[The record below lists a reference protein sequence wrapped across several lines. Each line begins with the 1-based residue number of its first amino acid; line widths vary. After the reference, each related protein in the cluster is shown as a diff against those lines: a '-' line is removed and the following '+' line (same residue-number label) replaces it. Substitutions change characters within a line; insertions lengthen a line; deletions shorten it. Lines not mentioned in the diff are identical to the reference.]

1 MWLKHETNA
10 ATARNTAMILDPR
23 LNAFRPD
30 LADEMLRG
38 QVVAERFVSGEL
50 YEIAEPILPLH
61 GEPRFDC
68 PRMTEL
74 LYGERVKVFAVE
86 EGWAWV
92 KAANDGYVGYVPA
105 SGLSRELKSSAHRIA
120 VPATFMYPAPD
131 LKSMPEVL
139 LPMNAR
145 VELVET
151 ADKFAR
157 LRNGRFVFAA
167 HMKPLTSSEED
178 FVAVAEKFLHVPY
191 LWGGKTVRGLDCSGL
206 VQIALHAAG
215 IPCPRD
221 TDMQEKELGQR
232 LEDPSA
238 LKRGDLVFW
247 KAHVGIMTD
256 ADHLLHANAHH
267 MQVTLE
273 PVSKVIT
280 RIAMTGGQMIGVKR
294 L

>member
-1 MWLKHETNA
+1 MASDTDMN
-10 ATARNTAMILDPR
+10 LDPR

-38 QVVAERFVSGEL
+38 QVEAERFVSGEL
-50 YEIAEPILPLH
+50 SEIAEPVLSLH
-61 GEPRFDC
+61 REPRFDSR
-68 PRMTEL
+68 RMSEL
-74 LYGERVKVFAVE
+74 LYGERVKVFAVD

-105 SGLSRELKSSAHRIA
+105 SGLSREIKSSSHRIT
-120 VPATFMYPAPD
+120 VPSTFMYPAPD
-131 LKSMPEVL
+131 IKSRPEVP

-157 LRNGRFVFAA
+157 LRNGLFVFAA
-167 HMKPLTSSEED
+167 HLKPLTATEED
-178 FVAVAEKFLHVPY
+178 FVAVAEKFLHAPY
-191 LWGGKTVRGLDCSGL
+191 LWGGKTLRGLDCSGL
-206 VQIALHAAG
+206 LQVSLQAAG

-221 TDMQEKELGQR
+221 TDMQEKQLGHP
-232 LEDPSA
+232 LEDRYA
-238 LKRGDLVFW
+238 LRRGDFIFW
-247 KAHVGIMTD
+247 QDHVGIMAD
-256 ADHLLHANAHH
+256 ADRLLHANAHF

-273 PVSKVIT
+273 PVSTVIT
-280 RIAMTGGQMIGVKR
+280 RIAMSGGKMTAVKR

>member
-1 MWLKHETNA
+1 MASDTDMN
-10 ATARNTAMILDPR
+10 LDPR

-38 QVVAERFVSGEL
+38 QVEAERFVSGEL

-61 GEPRFDC
+61 REPRFDAR
-68 PRMTEL
+68 RMTEL
-74 LYGERVKVFAVE
+74 LYGERVKVFAVD

-105 SGLSRELKSSAHRIA
+105 SGLSREIKSSAHRIA
-120 VPATFMYPAPD
+120 VPSTFMYPAAD
-131 LKSMPEVL
+131 IKSVPEAL

-145 VELVET
+145 VEMVET

-167 HMKPLTSSEED
+167 HLKPLTSTGED
-178 FVAVAEKFLHVPY
+178 FVAVAETFLHAPY

-206 VQIALHAAG
+206 VQLSMQAAG

-221 TDMQEKELGQR
+221 TDMQEKQLGAL
-232 LEDPSA
+232 LEDRYA
-238 LKRGDLVFW
+238 LKRGDLLFW
-247 KAHVGIMTD
+247 QGHVGIMTD

-273 PVSKVIT
+273 SLSTVIT
-280 RIAMTGGQMIGVKR
+280 RIAMSGGQMTAVKR

>member
-1 MWLKHETNA
+1 MASDTDMN
-10 ATARNTAMILDPR
+10 LDPR

-38 QVVAERFVSGEL
+38 QVEAERFVSGEL
-50 YEIAEPILPLH
+50 SEIAEPVLSLH
-61 GEPRFDC
+61 REPRFDSR
-68 PRMTEL
+68 RMSEL
-74 LYGERVKVFAVE
+74 LYGERVKVFAVD

-105 SGLSRELKSSAHRIA
+105 SGLSREIKSSSHRIT
-120 VPATFMYPAPD
+120 VPSTFMYPAPD
-131 LKSMPEVL
+131 IKSCPEVP

-157 LRNGRFVFAA
+157 LRNGLFVFAA
-167 HMKPLTSSEED
+167 HLKPLTATEED
-178 FVAVAEKFLHVPY
+178 FVAVAEKFLHAPY
-191 LWGGKTVRGLDCSGL
+191 LWGGKTLRGLDCSGL
-206 VQIALHAAG
+206 LQVSLQAAG

-221 TDMQEKELGQR
+221 TDMQEKQLGHP
-232 LEDPSA
+232 LEDRYA
-238 LKRGDLVFW
+238 LRRGDLIFW
-247 KAHVGIMTD
+247 QDHVGIMAD
-256 ADHLLHANAHH
+256 AGGLLHANAHS

-273 PVSKVIT
+273 PVSTVIT
-280 RIAMTGGQMIGVKR
+280 RIAMSGGKMTAVKR

>member
-1 MWLKHETNA
+1 MASDTDMN
-10 ATARNTAMILDPR
+10 LDPR

-38 QVVAERFVSGEL
+38 QVEAERFVSGEL
-50 YEIAEPILPLH
+50 SEIAEPVLSLH
-61 GEPRFDC
+61 REPRFDSR
-68 PRMTEL
+68 RMSEL
-74 LYGERVKVFAVE
+74 LYGERVKVFAVD

-105 SGLSRELKSSAHRIA
+105 SGLGREIKSSSHRIT
-120 VPATFMYPAPD
+120 VPSTFMYPAPD
-131 LKSMPEVL
+131 IKSCPEVP

-157 LRNGRFVFAA
+157 LRNGLFVFAA
-167 HMKPLTSSEED
+167 HLKPLTATEED
-178 FVAVAEKFLHVPY
+178 FVAVAEKFLHAPY
-191 LWGGKTVRGLDCSGL
+191 LWGGKTLRGLDCSGL
-206 VQIALHAAG
+206 LQVSLQAAG

-221 TDMQEKELGQR
+221 TDMQEKQLGHP
-232 LEDPSA
+232 LEDRYA
-238 LKRGDLVFW
+238 LRRGDLIFW
-247 KAHVGIMTD
+247 QDHVGIMAD
-256 ADHLLHANAHH
+256 ADRLLHANAHF

-273 PVSKVIT
+273 PVSTVIT
-280 RIAMTGGQMIGVKR
+280 RIAMSGGKMTAVKR